1 MDEQLKI
8 IMSRLTI
15 IENKLKEKEDL
26 DKKKE
31 CNKSYRERNKEK
43 LKEYEKN
50 YRENNKEKL
59 KEKINCQYCNSLILK
74 KNIQA
79 HYKSMTCRKFWDSSL
94 LNSDNE
100 E

>member
-1 MDEQLKI
+1 MEEQLEI

-15 IENKLKEKEDL
+15 IENKLK
-26 DKKKE
+26 KKE
-31 CNKSYRERNKEK
+31 YDKTYRERNKEK
-43 LKEYEKN
+43 LKEYDKN
-50 YRENNKEKL
+50 YREKNKEKL
-59 KEKINCQYCNSLILK
+59 KEKINCQYCNKLILK

-79 HYKSMTCRKFWDSSL
+79 HYKSMSCRKFWDSSL

>member
-74 KNIQA
+74 KNIQT

>member
-1 MDEQLKI
+1 MEEQLEI

-15 IENKLKEKEDL
+15 IENKLK
-26 DKKKE
+26 KKE
-31 CNKSYRERNKEK
+31 YDKTYRER
-43 LKEYEKN
+43 
-50 YRENNKEKL
+50 NKEKL
-59 KEKINCQYCNSLILK
+59 KEKINCQYCNKLILK

-79 HYKSMTCRKFWDSSL
+79 HYKSMSCRKFWDSSL

>member
-1 MDEQLKI
+1 MEEQLKI

-15 IENKLKEKEDL
+15 IENKLKEKEDI

-31 CNKSYRERNKEK
+31 YNRKYGEENKEK
-43 LKEYEKN
+43 IKEYSRN
-50 YRENNKEKL
+50 YREKNKEKL
-59 KEKINCQYCNSLILK
+59 KEKINCKYCNSLILK

-79 HYKSMTCRKFWDSSL
+79 HYKSMSCRKFWDSSL
-94 LNSDNE
+94 LNNDNE